1 MAFLQYVSKKITSK
15 TIHKTIE
22 SIVHTCIFFLW
33 YALCLT
39 VRWIGLFFSHYFGI
53 LTKIWRGRCFS
64 HFFDCNGISIGFFD
78 GMTVFWCYLTRYCFL
93 LIDFIIYHLLIW
105 FISSEAKRL
114 ILILVSF
121 VFVIPILFFFWVS
134 KAANGGVPWKRCS
147 RALFSLE
154 VWCVPW
160 KILILVRWNFVSVP
174 W

>member
-1 MAFLQYVSKKITSK
+1 MYF
-15 TIHKTIE
+15 
-22 SIVHTCIFFLW
+22 FFLW

-121 VFVIPILFFFWVS
+121 VFVIPILFFFWVYTWYFT
-134 KAANGGVPWKRCS
+134 KIEL
-147 RALFSLE
+147 LFDMCNLYQKSVLWLSLLLPFQFLY
-154 VWCVPW
+154 WRGSY
-160 KILILVRWNFVSVP
+160 IDYRIWNED
-174 W
+174 